1 MKKIHLEVL
10 PHLCYTCG
18 RVRNNLE
25 GRRKNEKR
33 KKKQLFRQ
41 AWLCALGSRGVG
53 GTGQY
58 LAVPVPG
65 GQIWRRTLP
74 FDLYRAGAYLWLHD
88 DHGRNGPGPHDRQ
101 KPGGRLR
108 QLCQAG
114 QARRVLR
121 LRRLDQRHHPGADR
135 TVLLGHRRLGHSVSG
150 GVSRRPKPGA
160 GGGRLL
166 LRFHFQRCCNRDLL
180 PGLCAVHAG
189 HHLCGCAQ
197 RRRACLQSN
206 DAGAGG
212 AVGHYHCLLGHAA
225 GSAGGRQV
233 FPGAEPR

>member
-1 MKKIHLEVL
+1 MKKIHLEV
-10 PHLCYTCG
+10 PFHLCYTCSH
-18 RVRNNLE
+18 VKNNPE
-25 GRRKNEKR
+25 GRRKNGKR

-41 AWLCALGSRGVG
+41 AGLCALGSRGVG

-65 GQIWRRTLP
+65 GQIWRRNLP

-135 TVLLGHRRLGHSVSG
+135 TVLLGHRRLGHQVSG
-150 GVSRRPKPGA
+150 GIPAGQRPRARGRR
-160 GGGRLL
+160 LF
-166 LRFHFQRCCNRDLL
+166 LRVHFQRAVYGALL
-180 PGLCAVHAG
+180 HR
-189 HHLCGCAQ
+189 LCGSHAADHL
-197 RRRACLQSN
+197 RRRAQR
-206 DAGAGG
+206 
-212 AVGHYHCLLGHAA
+212 H
-225 GSAGGRQV
+225 
-233 FPGAEPR
+233 

>member
-1 MKKIHLEVL
+1 ME
-10 PHLCYTCG
+10 
-18 RVRNNLE
+18 
-25 GRRKNEKR
+25 NEKR
-33 KKKQLFRQ
+33 SSFSGR
-41 AWLCALGSRGVG
+41 LGFVLSAAGASVG
-53 GTGQY
+53 LGNIWR
-58 LAVPVPG
+58 VPVPG
-65 GQIWRRTLP
+65 GQIRRRNLP

-88 DHGRNGPGPHDRQ
+88 DHGRNGPGPHDRK

-135 TVLLGHRRLGHSVSG
+135 TVLLGHRRLGHPVSG

-160 GGGRLL
+160 GGGRLSSRISFPTVL
-166 LRFHFQRCCNRDLL
+166 STEICFLAFALFTLGIIFAGVRNGVERVSK
-180 PGLCAVHAG
+180 VH
-189 HHLCGCAQ
+189 
-197 RRRACLQSN
+197 

-212 AVGHYHCLLGHAA
+212 AVGHYHCLLRHAA

-233 FPGAEPR
+233 FPGAEPRPTSAG